1 MYDID
6 ISVCPTRWASFQT
19 AFELLSKCIPSNML
33 VDMKIVQF
41 ITVKHSCREIGS
53 KFSIQYLENYDQI
66 SRQLKQPS
74 IIKNAHDYLDHSSSN
89 GKTDMLPYLKAV
101 WKNNEYMVG
110 LLSIFETLTVSNG
123 SVERLFS
130 FYHRQISH
138 FLRRNLDYKTLDAM
152 AYIYV
157 EKITN
162 NINHIYTDDDEND
175 EYE

>member
-1 MYDID
+1 MFKH
-6 ISVCPTRWASFQT
+6 CAAASFQI
-19 AFELLSKCIPSNML
+19 AFEQLSKCIPQQQ
-33 VDMKIVQF
+33 KQ
-41 ITVKHSCREIGS
+41 SCREIGS

-74 IIKNAHDYLDHSSSN
+74 TIKNAHDYLDHSSN
-89 GKTDMLPYLKAV
+89 GKTDMLPYL
-101 WKNNEYMVG
+101 
-110 LLSIFETLTVSNG
+110 
-123 SVERLFS
+123 
-130 FYHRQISH
+130 
-138 FLRRNLDYKTLDAM
+138 DTLDAM

>member
-1 MYDID
+1 MIQSLQTIPIQRATAYEEWLNGTI
-6 ISVCPTRWASFQT
+6 IHFVEKFQSKFRSVESQGFN
-19 AFELLSKCIPSNML
+19 KM
-33 VDMKIVQF
+33 
-41 ITVKHSCREIGS
+41 S
-53 KFSIQYLENYDQI
+53 KFSISATSLN
-66 SRQLKQPS
+66 
-74 IIKNAHDYLDHSSSN
+74 DHSSN

-130 FYHRQISH
+130 FTDKQVTFQEEIQIIKH
-138 FLRRNLDYKTLDAM
+138 LHAM

>member
-1 MYDID
+1 MFVMCWNTQNEIQKY
-6 ISVCPTRWASFQT
+6 SA
-19 AFELLSKCIPSNML
+19 L
-33 VDMKIVQF
+33 
-41 ITVKHSCREIGS
+41 KHSCREIGS

-74 IIKNAHDYLDHSSSN
+74 IIKNAHDYLDHSSN

-110 LLSIFETLTVSNG
+110 LFSIFETLTVSNG

-130 FYHRQISH
+130 FYNRQTSH